1 MATIISCEAVQL
13 VGSRAEAVAGVNNRN
28 RAGDVPCRRVGSR
41 FEQGV
46 ILPIRRGRDC
56 DS

>member
-13 VGSRAEAVAGVNNRN
+13 VGRRAEEVAGVNNRN